1 MCSYLGV
8 SSRLWTR
15 SRASTAPS
23 LPTSARPSPSAS
35 APLPGYCHQL
45 AYGKRLELG
54 LADVIV
60 AVAPEFKGQIKLEDL
75 NLTDRARTQD
85 AVRKSVSDPVA
96 NAPWDGVDRRI
107 AAS

>member
-1 MCSYLGV
+1 MDAFKSFY
-8 SSRLWTR
+8 
-15 SRASTAPS
+15 STLTPDQREAFAKRIG
-23 LPTSARPSPSAS
+23 TT
-35 APLPGYCHQL
+35 PGYCHQL

-96 NAPWDGVDRRI
+96 NAPWDGGRRI